1 MKKLL
6 TIAAACLLSFTMTA
20 CSSNNEGGQ
29 STAPQNKLEEI
40 QQKGKLVMAVSPD
53 FPPFEFIDNTKSG
66 IDQYVGADIELGK
79 YIAEQLGVDF
89 EIKAMDFTAVLSS
102 VDLGNA
108 DIAISGFGWRED
120 REESFELSHGF
131 NKDGEASCHGFLI
144 KEADAAK
151 YTTLADLANATIA
164 AQVSSLQEGYT
175 KEQLPDAKL
184 QQVTSLDIGVM
195 SLETGKVDALAC
207 TCDLAKG
214 YASANEDLVK
224 ADAEFDIT
232 YDSEHDGNV
241 AAVQKGQTELLAKIN
256 EIIDEVNEKGLYDEW
271 NTAAKATAKELGI
284 KFED

>member
-6 TIAAACLLSFTMTA
+6 TIAAGCLLSFTMTA
-20 CSSNNEGGQ
+20 CSSNNESGQ
-29 STAPQNKLEEI
+29 SPAPQNKLEEI

-66 IDQYVGADIELGK
+66 VDQYVGADIELGK
-79 YIAEQLGVDF
+79 YIAEQLGVEF

-144 KEADAAK
+144 KKADAAK

-184 QQVTSLDIGVM
+184 QEVTTLDIGVM

-214 YASANEDLVK
+214 YASANENLVK

-241 AAVQKGQTELLAKIN
+241 AAVQKGQTELLVKIN

>member
-29 STAPQNKLEEI
+29 SAAPQNKLEEI

-53 FPPFEFIDNTKSG
+53 FPPCEFIDKTKSG

-144 KEADAAK
+144 KKADAAK

>member
-6 TIAAACLLSFTMTA
+6 TAIVCLLTITLTA
-20 CSSNNEGGQ
+20 CSSNGDGQ

-40 QQKGKLVMAVSPD
+40 QQKGKLIMAVSPD
-53 FPPFEFIDNTKSG
+53 FPPFEFIDNTKTG
-66 IDQYVGADIELGK
+66 MDQYIGADIELGK

-102 VDLGNA
+102 VSLGNA
-108 DIAISGFGWRED
+108 DVAISGFGWRED
-120 REESFELSHGF
+120 REESFELSHGY

-144 KEADAAK
+144 KKTDASK
-151 YTTLADLANATIA
+151 YTTLEDLSNATIA

-175 KEQLPDAKL
+175 KEQLPNATL
-184 QQVTSLDIGVM
+184 QEVTTLDIGVM

-207 TCDLAKG
+207 TCELAKG
-214 YASANEDLVK
+214 YASANENLVK
-224 ADAEFDIT
+224 AEAEFDIT
-232 YDSEHDGNV
+232 YDSIHDGNV
-241 AAVQKGQTELLAKIN
+241 VAVQKGQTELIEKIN

-284 KFED
+284 EFED

>member
-6 TIAAACLLSFTMTA
+6 TVAITCLLTITLAA
-20 CSSNNEGGQ
+20 CSSNDDGQ

-53 FPPFEFIDNTKSG
+53 FPPFEFIDNTKTG
-66 IDQYVGADIELGK
+66 ADQYIGADIELGK
-79 YIAEQLGVDF
+79 YIAEQLGVEF

-102 VDLGNA
+102 VSLGNA
-108 DIAISGFGWRED
+108 DVAISGFGWRED
-120 REESFELSHGF
+120 REESFELSHGY

-144 KEADAAK
+144 KKEDAAK
-151 YTTLADLANATIA
+151 YTTLEDLANATIA

-175 KEQLPDAKL
+175 KEQLPNATL
-184 QQVTSLDIGVM
+184 QEVTTLDIGVM

-214 YASANEDLVK
+214 YASANESLVK
-224 ADAEFDIT
+224 AEAEFDIT

-241 AAVQKGQTELLAKIN
+241 VAVQKGQTELIEKIN
-256 EIIDEVNEKGLYDEW
+256 EIIDEVNEKGLYDQW
-271 NTAAKATAKELGI
+271 NTEAKATAKELGI
-284 KFED
+284 EFED